1 MTRLTLLLLATAQRA
16 AAADATCGGGDRA
29 RGRYPSIVI
38 GCWQILER
46 HDDED
51 AAVATLSAYM
61 DAGFTTFDTA
71 DIYGQSERVLGRLRA
86 KYAGDATPVI
96 FTKYVTHRVS
106 KPTTVWPGPEGR
118 LSLWTGSR
126 STPRPRRGSSVEHVA
141 NFSAREPSTTSRGD
155 DAGDAGREPRRGAP
169 RQRKLARGARRI
181 AGDGAVPLVGLFR
194 SALRRRRVAPRDAA
208 RRGAARRGG
217 RVQL

>member
-71 DIYGQSERVLGRLRA
+71 DIYGQSERALGRLRA
-86 KYAGDATPVI
+86 NYTGDATPVI
-96 FTKYVTHRVS
+96 FTKYVTHRVE
-106 KPTTVWPGPEGR
+106 TNHR
-118 LSLWTGSR
+118 M
-126 STPRPRRGSSVEHVA
+126 
-141 NFSAREPSTTSRGD
+141 ARAKG
-155 DAGDAGREPRRGAP
+155 GGYLCG
-169 RQRKLARGARRI
+169 LGRI
-181 AGDGAVPLVGLFR
+181 AA
-194 SALRRRRVAPRDAA
+194 AARRRRGCGPGQRN
-208 RRGAARRGG
+208 RGAAISVDAAAHRRAHRRRGHDAD
-217 RVQL
+217 RPWST